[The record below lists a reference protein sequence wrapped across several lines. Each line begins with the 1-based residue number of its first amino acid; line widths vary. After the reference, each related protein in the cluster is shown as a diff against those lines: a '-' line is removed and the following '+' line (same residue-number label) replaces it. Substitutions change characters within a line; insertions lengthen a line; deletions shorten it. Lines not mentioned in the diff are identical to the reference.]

1 MKPGG
6 GGIGGGRRLGRLDA
20 NSCFVSSDLLESKD
34 WSVVLSI
41 SSLFS
46 SRLLIVI
53 VIYLLPLLF
62 EQLPWD
68 SADRES
74 PSPESSSYEV
84 IWFNYY

>member
-20 NSCFVSSDLLESKD
+20 ANNCFVSSDLLESKD

-41 SSLFS
+41 SAFS
-46 SRLLIVI
+46 SSWAV
-53 VIYLLPLLF
+53 LLF
-62 EQLPWD
+62 ELCD

-74 PSPESSSYEV
+74 APSPESSYVLFSY
-84 IWFNYY
+84 